1 MKKIAIIMLAFIAV
15 AITSKAQATYNVI
28 SECDT
33 TVKAKLN
40 SLSLGSRDVHHI
52 IYEYPSTDADGQP
65 VTISGVIM
73 IPQNILDGSV
83 PVTASSCTIISPSVR
98 PRMLRQR
105 AAKDLPPSVLC
116 SPTH

>member
-52 IYEYPSTDADGQP
+52 IYEYPSTDAEGQP

-83 PVTASSCTIISPSVR
+83 PCDGVIMYNHYTVGSPDDVPSKCGKGLNDISA
-98 PRMLRQR
+98 LHT
-105 AAKDLPPSVLC
+105 LG
-116 SPTH
+116 